1 MVVLTECDNDPE
13 RALEDARR
21 GYAEA
26 RDRAIHR
33 TAGIFSPRSNEELR
47 EAIDAY
53 IEFGHSYDR
62 LKEALLRAGVEGAD
76 AIAAIAGVEAGS
88 E

>member
-1 MVVLTECDNDPE
+1 MTECDNDPE
-13 RALEDARR
+13 RALDDARR

-26 RDRAIHR
+26 RDRARHM
-33 TAGIFSPRSNEELR
+33 TSGIFSPRSNEEFR
-47 EAIDAY
+47 EASDAH
-53 IEFGHSYDR
+53 IEFGRSHDR

-76 AIAAIAGVEAGS
+76 ALAAIAGVEAGS